1 MTPRP
6 GSPVKTRKRSYDRR
20 RCGGITPPISD
31 DDDPFGPSIGYTCS
45 AKKTQSKTKEVRTVS
60 EPSAPLPS
68 PSRAVPLHSP
78 QPRNSISIPIRSPAV
93 TTRARLSYSVVNSPS
108 VTPPPN
114 ISTRIYQPSSLFE
127 TLGPHNESATST
139 TTDSTE
145 LEDPNE
151 STSQTL
157 TYSTDKASGSQTQP
171 ATSPQQ
177 PSINTSPAEADPA
190 SEANLPQLGAD
201 DLVPPSDIT
210 SVAPSLSS

>member
-6 GSPVKTRKRSYDRR
+6 GPPVKAPEKSYDRR
-20 RCGGITPPISD
+20 RRGEITPPIGD
-31 DDDPFGPSIGYTCS
+31 DDDPFGPSIGYTRS
-45 AKKTQSKTKEVRTVS
+45 VKKAQSETKEARTVS

-68 PSRAVPLHSP
+68 PSRAVPLH
-78 QPRNSISIPIRSPAV
+78 SPAV

-127 TLGPHNESATST
+127 TLGSHNEPATST

-145 LEDPNE
+145 LEGPNE

-157 TYSTDKASGSQTQP
+157 TYSTDKASGSQKQP
-171 ATSPQQ
+171 VTSPQQ
-177 PSINTSPAEADPA
+177 PSINTSPAEAGPA

-201 DLVPPSDIT
+201 DLVPPSDVK
-210 SVAPSLSS
+210 SVALSLSS

>member
-1 MTPRP
+1 MTTRP
-6 GSPVKTRKRSYDRR
+6 GSPVKAPEKSYDRR
-20 RCGGITPPISD
+20 RRGEITPPIGD
-31 DDDPFGPSIGYTCS
+31 DDDPFGPSIGYTRS
-45 AKKTQSKTKEVRTVS
+45 AKKAQSETKEARTVS

-78 QPRNSISIPIRSPAV
+78 QPRDSISIPIRSPAV

-127 TLGPHNESATST
+127 TLGSHNEPATST

-145 LEDPNE
+145 LEGPNE

-177 PSINTSPAEADPA
+177 PSINTSPAEAGPA

-201 DLVPPSDIT
+201 DLVPPSDVK
-210 SVAPSLSS
+210 SVALSLSS